1 MPSYLIWK
9 ELKSNYFQRIL
20 FRKRVPDLRDSF
32 SIYFKFM
39 KYRKLLLEELA
50 AVKDEFVKFLA
61 LNSIVADEWE
71 KLKSE
76 NSPKVEELMEL
87 FSDLFWDKS
96 LSNIKCVEFRSP
108 EQLMVFHFGENQAE
122 MLELRVPVDAGVDL
136 SNPEHL
142 RNLAE
147 GKVKFESAGPEMY
160 TAVKSDLKDRNK
172 ELFELI
178 EKGAR
183 PCPES
188 FYYGLKAM
196 AVS

>member
-1 MPSYLIWK
+1 
-9 ELKSNYFQRIL
+9 
-20 FRKRVPDLRDSF
+20 
-32 SIYFKFM
+32 M
-39 KYRKLLLEELA
+39 KYRKLLLEELE

-61 LNSIVADEWE
+61 TNSIAAGDWE
-71 KLKSE
+71 NLKLG
-76 NSPKVEELMEL
+76 NDPKVDDLIEV
-87 FSDLFWDKS
+87 FSEIFWDKS
-96 LSNIKCVEFRSP
+96 LSNIKCVEFRNP
-108 EQLMVFHFGENQAE
+108 DHLMVFDFGEKQAE
-122 MLELRVPVDAGVDL
+122 MLELRVPTDSGVDL

-147 GKVKFESAGPEMY
+147 GKIKFETGAPEMY
-160 TAVKSDLKDRNK
+160 TAVKSDIKDRNL

-196 AVS
+196 AVAK